1 MTEPARQLP
10 GVKGQWILCS
20 DCPPIEADGDQNGD
34 VLIARS
40 DHGKAYYFSPSDDW
54 GYAHW
59 HKVKNCQY
67 WQPRM
72 HLDPRPFTLPAAPAL
87 KQAASTERLFN
98 KIVQADGC
106 VYAIA
111 DDGTAWVSPVNEL
124 PGIWSWTQIEPLPP
138 RDA

>member
-40 DHGKAYYFSPSDDW
+40 DHW
-54 GYAHW
+54 GYVHW

-67 WQPRM
+67 WQRRM
-72 HLDPRPFTLPAAPAL
+72 HLDPRPFTLPAAPAPDITL
-87 KQAASTERLFN
+87 PAVPAPEQTASTERLFVQ
-98 KIVQADGC
+98 IVRSDRHM
-106 VYAIA
+106 YAVA

-124 PGIWSWTQIEPLPP
+124 PGIWSWTQIEPLPS